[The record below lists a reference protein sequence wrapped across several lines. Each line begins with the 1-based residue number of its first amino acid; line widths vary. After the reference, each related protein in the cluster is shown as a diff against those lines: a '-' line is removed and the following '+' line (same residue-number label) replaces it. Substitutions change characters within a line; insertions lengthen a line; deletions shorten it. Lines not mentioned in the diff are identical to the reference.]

1 MLGGGIAVG
10 HSGDVIADDARP
22 ANSRITEEAVQITAT
37 GPQVPIHSR
46 FRSPNLLHFPHSKLS
61 AADNRG
67 AHAEA
72 FAAWAEIAPVRLTVP
87 FGF

>member
-1 MLGGGIAVG
+1 VSALRQKWTFSNTPEVEI
-10 HSGDVIADDARP
+10 P
-22 ANSRITEEAVQITAT
+22 ASPKKRFKS
-37 GPQVPIHSR
+37 PRQVRGSYP
-46 FRSPNLLHFPHSKLS
+46 FTFQVTNLLHFPHSELS

-72 FAAWAEIAPVRLTVP
+72 FPAWAEIAPVRLTVP